1 MAQGGFRILITDEGD
16 EVFLRASIVI
26 YALGGFCTL
35 MHAEEHRATAEKI
48 LLVAS
53 KLFAEKGFA
62 NVSVRDI
69 CRETGTTPPVI
80 YYYFGS
86 KKGLFEAVARKQI
99 SMKDFI
105 RKLSEASEPKDPR
118 RGLELFVSTYLSS
131 FPEHTFD
138 VGLYMRDSATLDKHS
153 AQMVSEDLERIRSL
167 AVGLVDRSTAT
178 GYFRKADSGLATDC
192 LLGMLNR
199 VIFQHIH
206 FAKIS
211 DREAYGRFVTDFFIR
226 AMK

>member
-1 MAQGGFRILITDEGD
+1 LQ
-16 EVFLRASIVI
+16 
-26 YALGGFCTL
+26 
-35 MHAEEHRATAEKI
+35 AEETHATAEKI
-48 LLVAS
+48 LQVAS
-53 KLFAEKGFA
+53 RMFAEKGFA
-62 NVSVRDI
+62 NASVRDI

-99 SMKDFI
+99 SMGDFI
-105 RKLSEASEPKDPR
+105 LKLSRASGLKDPR
-118 RGLELFVSTYLSS
+118 KGLEAFVSTYLSS

-138 VGLYMRDSATLDKHS
+138 VGLYMRDSASLDKHS
-153 AQMVSEDLERIRSL
+153 AQMVSEDLERIRAL
-167 AVGLVDRSTAT
+167 AANLITRSIAKGL
-178 GYFRKADSGLATDC
+178 FRKADPGFATDC

-211 DREAYGRFVTDFFIR
+211 DREAYGSFVTDFFIR

>member
-1 MAQGGFRILITDEGD
+1 MLQAQ
-16 EVFLRASIVI
+16 
-26 YALGGFCTL
+26 
-35 MHAEEHRATAEKI
+35 EHRETAEKI
-48 LLVAS
+48 LRVAS
-53 KLFAEKGFA
+53 RMFAEKGFA

-69 CRETGTTPPVI
+69 CRETGTSAPVI

-86 KKGLFEAVARKQI
+86 KKGLFDAVARKQI
-99 SMKDFI
+99 SMDDFI
-105 RKLSEASEPKDPR
+105 RQLSKASSSSDPR
-118 RGLELFVSTYLSS
+118 KGLESFISTYLSS

-138 VGLYMRDSATLDKHS
+138 IGLYVRDTAALDKHS
-153 AQMVSEDLERIRSL
+153 AQMVSDDLERIRGM
-167 AVGLVDRSTAT
+167 AAGLVDRSIAK
-178 GYFRKADSGLATDC
+178 GFFRKTDSRLATDC

-211 DREAYGRFVTDFFIR
+211 DRESYSRFVTDFFFR

>member
-1 MAQGGFRILITDEGD
+1 MQ
-16 EVFLRASIVI
+16 
-26 YALGGFCTL
+26 
-35 MHAEEHRATAEKI
+35 AEETRTTAEKI
-48 LLVAS
+48 LQVAS
-53 KLFAEKGFA
+53 KMFAEKGFA

-99 SMKDFI
+99 SMGDFI
-105 RKLSEASEPKDPR
+105 MKLSKASESKDPKK
-118 RGLELFVSTYLSS
+118 GLESFVSTYLSS

-153 AQMVSEDLERIRSL
+153 AQMVSEDLERIRAL
-167 AVGLVDRSTAT
+167 ALGLVDRSIRM
-178 GYFRKADSGLATDC
+178 GLFRKTDSDLATDC

-211 DREAYGRFVTDFFIR
+211 DREAYGRFVTDFFVR

>member
-1 MAQGGFRILITDEGD
+1 MQ
-16 EVFLRASIVI
+16 
-26 YALGGFCTL
+26 
-35 MHAEEHRATAEKI
+35 AEETPATAEKI

-53 KLFAEKGFA
+53 KMFAEKGFA

-80 YYYFGS
+80 YYHFGS

-99 SMKDFI
+99 SMGDFI
-105 RKLSEASEPKDPR
+105 RKLSRATESKDPR
-118 RGLELFVSTYLSS
+118 KRIESFVSTYLSS

-153 AQMVSEDLERIRSL
+153 AEMVSEDLERIRTL
-167 AVGLVDRSTAT
+167 ALELVDKSVET
-178 GYFRKADSGLATDC
+178 GLFRRTDSGLATDC

>member
-1 MAQGGFRILITDEGD
+1 MQTLEQHETAQRILQ
-16 EVFLRASIVI
+16 
-26 YALGGFCTL
+26 
-35 MHAEEHRATAEKI
+35 
-48 LLVAS
+48 VAS
-53 KLFAEKGFA
+53 KMFAEKGFA

-69 CRETGTTPPVI
+69 CRETGTTAPVI

-86 KKGLFEAVARKQI
+86 KKGLFDAVARKQI
-99 SMKDFI
+99 SMVDFI
-105 RKLSEASEPKDPR
+105 KKLSRASSAPDPR
-118 RGLELFVSTYLSS
+118 KGLETFISTYLTS

-138 VGLYMRDSATLDKHS
+138 IGLYMRDSATLDKQS
-153 AQMVSEDLERIRSL
+153 AQIVSGDLDKIRSL
-167 AVGLVDRSTAT
+167 AVGLVEKSVAR
-178 GYFRKADSGLATDC
+178 GHFRRTDPELATDC

-211 DREAYGRFVTDFFIR
+211 ARGANSRFVTDFFFR

>member
-1 MAQGGFRILITDEGD
+1 MQPQET
-16 EVFLRASIVI
+16 
-26 YALGGFCTL
+26 
-35 MHAEEHRATAEKI
+35 RATAEKI
-48 LLVAS
+48 LQVTS
-53 KLFAEKGFA
+53 KMFAEKGFA

-99 SMKDFI
+99 SMVDFI
-105 RKLSEASEPKDPR
+105 KKLSRATELKDPR
-118 RGLELFVSTYLSS
+118 KGLESFVSTYLLS

-153 AQMVSEDLERIRSL
+153 AQMVSEDLERIRAL
-167 AVGLVDRSTAT
+167 AVGLVDRSI
-178 GYFRKADSGLATDC
+178 GMGLFRKTDSDLATDC

-211 DREAYGRFVTDFFIR
+211 DREAYGRFVTDFFTR
-226 AMK
+226 AMGA

>member
-1 MAQGGFRILITDEGD
+1 VQ
-16 EVFLRASIVI
+16 
-26 YALGGFCTL
+26 
-35 MHAEEHRATAEKI
+35 AEETPATAEKI

-53 KLFAEKGFA
+53 KMFAERGFA
-62 NVSVRDI
+62 NASVRDI
-69 CRETGTTPPVI
+69 CREAGTTPPVI
-80 YYYFGS
+80 YYHFGS

-99 SMKDFI
+99 SMVDFI
-105 RKLSEASEPKDPR
+105 RKLSRATESKDPR
-118 RGLELFVSTYLSS
+118 KGIESFVSTYLSS

-153 AQMVSEDLERIRSL
+153 AEMVSEDLERIRAL
-167 AVGLVDRSTAT
+167 ALELVDRSIAM
-178 GYFRKADSGLATDC
+178 GLFRKADSGLATDC

-211 DREAYGRFVTDFFIR
+211 DRDAYGRFVTDFFMR